1 MKELDFLEALL
12 QEREERLEREPTGE
26 MTFTLPTTTPIQEQ
40 ITATPI
46 QEQRQPTTT
55 LTQEQLRQEI
65 HDDPETGIFMK
76 MSVCRGG
83 LKPKVLIGTIKPSS
97 GCLQISISGKVH
109 QAHRLAWLYM
119 TGRMPDFQIVHK
131 NGKKDDNRW
140 ANLER

>member
-40 ITATPI
+40 
-46 QEQRQPTTT
+46 RQPTTT

-65 HDDPETGIFMK
+65 HYDPETGIFMK

-83 LKPKVLIGTIKPSS
+83 LKPKVLIGNVKSSS
-97 GCLQISISGKVH
+97 GYLQIRISGKVH

-119 TGRMPDFQIVHK
+119 KNVVFLLPSCTTGTRSVM
-131 NGKKDDNRW
+131 
-140 ANLER
+140 